1 MQARLRLGSIGTA
14 LAAGLVLA
22 ASAHGQDQE
31 NLAPYKMIRS
41 LQYVQDSVVL
51 GDHSAMEM
59 QRFLLSTIDER
70 LRTVDPSV
78 FSDPRNVDAALVYAM
93 SGGNPETL
101 ELLTKQDVA
110 GHFDPRITD
119 AVRNYLDGRGAT
131 NTKALAEIFPE
142 YKSLQI
148 GPYLALVSANSV
160 LRKDPSLAL
169 SYFDWARLIAP
180 GTIVEEAA
188 LRRSIYIAEQNGLV
202 ERGVAYSSRYA
213 RRFLHSPYASQFAD
227 LFVKLAVE
235 NFEKVGEENIQEIL
249 SFMDTPRQREVYLRM
264 ARLSAISGSNRLAA
278 MAADRAQAL
287 SGEGEQVPKTLADLY
302 SGLASISSTDVSQ
315 AAERLIAI
323 PDEDLS
329 AKDRALK
336 EAARVI
342 AAEVLRP
349 PVMTEATALPA
360 PSEEPEAEQ
369 ADVAVDAANG
379 NVSEAERMSPTAI
392 TEDTATEPADTAS
405 QKASASAET
414 SEDKTSEQE
423 KASDPA
429 FDSYVATGRSKL
441 DEIDELLEGEGS

>member
-1 MQARLRLGSIGTA
+1 MPSRLRVASIGVA
-14 LAAGLVLA
+14 FAAGLGLA
-22 ASAHGQDQE
+22 ASVHAQSPE

-41 LQYVQDSVVL
+41 LQYVQDSVIL

-70 LRTVDPSV
+70 LRTVDSSI
-78 FSDPRNVDAALVYAM
+78 FRDPRNVDAALIYAM

-119 AVRNYLDGRGAT
+119 SVRNYLDGRGSA

-160 LRKDPSLAL
+160 LRKDPKLAL
-169 SYFDWARLIAP
+169 SYFDWARLTAP

-188 LRRSIYIAEQNGLV
+188 LRRSIYIAEQNGMV
-202 ERGVAYSSRYA
+202 DRGVAYSSRYA

-227 LFVKLAVE
+227 LFVKLATD
-235 NFEKVGEENIQEIL
+235 NFENVGEENIQEIL
-249 SFMDTPRQREVYLRM
+249 SFMDVPRQREVYLRM
-264 ARLSAISGSNRLAA
+264 ARLAAISGKDRLAT

-287 SGEGEQVPKTLADLY
+287 SGDGEQVPKTLADLY
-302 SGLASISSTDVSQ
+302 SGLASISSADVTQ

-323 PDEDLS
+323 PDADLS

-336 EAARVI
+336 EAARVL
-342 AAEVLRP
+342 AEEVLRP
-349 PVMTEATALPA
+349 PVMTDMPAMGVSPDLPGPVQSAVTDTPTAGPVSPNGATDADGAQGSPA
-360 PSEEPEAEQ
+360 A
-369 ADVAVDAANG
+369 ADV
-379 NVSEAERMSPTAI
+379 PTA
-392 TEDTATEPADTAS
+392 AVEPGE
-405 QKASASAET
+405 K
-414 SEDKTSEQE
+414 KTSEQE
-423 KASDPA
+423 GASDPA
-429 FDSYVATGRSKL
+429 FDNYVATGREKL
-441 DEIDELLEGEGS
+441 DEIDKLLEGDGS